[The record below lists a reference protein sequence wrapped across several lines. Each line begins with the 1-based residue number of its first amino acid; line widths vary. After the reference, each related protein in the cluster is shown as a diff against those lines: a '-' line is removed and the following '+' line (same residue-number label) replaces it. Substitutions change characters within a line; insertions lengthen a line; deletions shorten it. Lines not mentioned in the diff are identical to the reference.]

1 MGPSPLRR
9 DGDVK
14 LWVQLLA
21 DLRRRL
27 ADGEFAESF
36 PGELVITRDYEV
48 SRHTV
53 RQALAELR
61 AEGTVTAARGRAPK
75 VAPQPEIRQ
84 PLGTLYS
91 LFAAVEATGAPQRS
105 VVLALDTR
113 ADGVIAARLGLEE
126 STPLVYL
133 ERLRLAGDEPL
144 AVDRAW
150 LPSAFAAPLLDVDFS
165 HTALYAEYADR
176 CGVRVTGG
184 TEHIRAVVPTRGERA
199 LLGLDDDPSV
209 AAFAIN
215 RLGHTHGRPVEWRQ
229 TIVRGDRFSMTA
241 ELSAASGFQV
251 VTTPR
256 RAIPAIV

>member
-9 DGDVK
+9 DGGGK

-27 ADGEFAESF
+27 ADGEFTESF
-36 PGELVITRDYEV
+36 PGELVITKDYEV

-61 AEGTVTAARGRAPK
+61 AEGTVTAARGRTPR
-75 VAPQPEIRQ
+75 VAPPPEIRQ

-91 LFAAVEATGAPQRS
+91 LFAAVEAAGTPQRS

-150 LPSAFAAPLLDVDFS
+150 LPAALAIPLLDVDFS

-176 CGVRVTGG
+176 CGVRLTGG
-184 TEHIRAVVPTRGERA
+184 TEHIRAVIPTRGERA
-199 LLGLDDDPSV
+199 LLGLEEDPPVV

-215 RLGHTHGRPVEWRQ
+215 RLGYAQGRPVEWRH
-229 TIVRGDRFSMTA
+229 TIVRGDMFSVTTA
-241 ELSAASGFQV
+241 TTATAVDLPGAAFQV
-251 VTTPR
+251 AVT
-256 RAIPAIV
+256 